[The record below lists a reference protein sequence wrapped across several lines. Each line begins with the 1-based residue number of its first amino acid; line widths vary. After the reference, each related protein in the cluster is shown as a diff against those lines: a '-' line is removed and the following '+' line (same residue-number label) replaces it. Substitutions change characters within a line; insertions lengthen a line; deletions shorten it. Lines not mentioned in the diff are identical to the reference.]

1 MNLLIGQS
9 IGRYHILEKL
19 GEGGMAV
26 VYKAYDTRL
35 DTDVALKIIRTEKI
49 TSEAAPT
56 VRKRFENEA
65 RKTARLTHPN
75 IVPVIDYGE
84 YEGTPFLVMKYLPG
98 GTLKEYTGKPMSY
111 KEAINIVIPIL
122 EALDYAHRNGIIHRD
137 VKPGNILITES
148 GEPMLSD
155 FGIAKVLEASEETLD
170 RLTVTGIGIGTPEY
184 MSPEQAKGQSV
195 DARTDIYAVG
205 IVLYELITG
214 RRPFIADTPLAVVI
228 KQTTD
233 ALPSPRSFVPEIPE
247 SVVRVL
253 YKALAKSPEDRFKN
267 AREFIYW
274 LKKIDS
280 PKVMELTIPLPKET
294 QLIAPKTNK
303 KWWLLGLI
311 PIILITVGA
320 LLQMRK
326 GFSGI
331 AIKANQTQMLPLVE
345 EPTMTLMPTKT
356 VTPIPTAEITMAP
369 TADNSYLFTNPYL
382 GPALDGGYRSIGK
395 GTITDS
401 DITPDSRFL
410 IVATNL
416 GLYVYEVET
425 LELTRYLPVEE
436 ELNQVEVNPDGT
448 GFVTTDYKGNLTV
461 WDLPT
466 FEKRES
472 ILITNQGVKDIEFN
486 HDGSRLILACLDQ
499 AVRIMDT
506 ASSEIKETVFMESR
520 VPVSVGAHPSRGIFA
535 VSFEDDTF
543 RIFDIENGEELV
555 SVGRP
560 QVIEETYYSDSYT
573 NEDYARLDFSRVHFS
588 LDGSHLFF
596 SDSDSRIAYNTSNY
610 EEVFTYKK
618 TWGFTESKDLIK
630 SAAIKDGSL
639 VITNFETGN
648 QKVFIPSYRFFGY
661 IINLSD
667 LELLF
672 SPDSTRLFRV
682 GNNYIIVY
690 DLEDDFKTYSLP
702 GYDFYDY
709 IDYRQN
715 TNQLIVHSYA
725 NPSGQYLP
733 TIWDEHLEPVIG
745 FEDPVDENNYHSSPS
760 PWDFFKQSPDGK
772 FFVGTLNNS
781 DFLYLW
787 ESETGKLIKRLA
799 SISKSNRSLSFS
811 WDNEEIAVG
820 MEDGS
825 VKILSIA
832 LGGFT
837 HTINTRQ
844 GWASVFYTPDGK
856 TLLTIGTDMT
866 IRLWDTENYAL
877 KKTIQR
883 NSIINCLDFVNN
895 GRIMI
900 TGDENGKIITWDT
913 STWEI
918 IDQRVAS
925 SENSI
930 VDIRFSHNQ
939 DKFALISGDTIQFWD
954 YPGMEKID
962 EIVVSTPLVHI
973 SFSGDD
979 RYILSSNIYSI
990 MLESHHWAGPKAL
1003 RSSAIIWQVNE

>member
-1 MNLLIGQS
+1 MQDLIGIS
-9 IGRYHILEKL
+9 FGRYHILEKL

-26 VYKAYDTRL
+26 VYKAFDTRL
-35 DTDVALKIIRTEKI
+35 ETNVALKIIRTEKI

-65 RKTARLTHPN
+65 RKTAKLTHPN
-75 IVPVIDYGE
+75 IVPVIDYGD
-84 YEGTPFLVMKYLPG
+84 YLGTPFLVMKYLPG
-98 GTLKEYTGKPMSY
+98 GTLKKLTGKPMPY
-111 KEAINIVIPIL
+111 IEAINLIMPIL

-137 VKPGNILITES
+137 VKPGNILLTES

-155 FGIAKVLEASEETLD
+155 FGIAKVLEVGEETMD
-170 RLTVTGIGIGTPEY
+170 QLTVTGVGIGTPEY
-184 MSPEQAKGQSV
+184 MSPEQAMGHHV
-195 DARTDIYAVG
+195 DARTDIYAIGV
-205 IVLYELITG
+205 VLYELVTG
-214 RRPFIADTPLAVVI
+214 RKPFIADTPLAVVI

-233 ALPSPRSFVPEIPE
+233 TLPSPRSFVTEVPEPVE
-247 SVVRVL
+247 RVL
-253 YKALAKSPEDRFKN
+253 FKALAKNPEDRFKN

-280 PKVMELTIPLPKET
+280 PEVMQLQIPTQKEISPIEPK
-294 QLIAPKTNK
+294 PFK
-303 KWWLLGLI
+303 KRWIWGLI
-311 PIILITVGA
+311 PITLLAVGIIF
-320 LLQMRK
+320 LMK
-326 GFSGI
+326 NGFART
-331 AIKANQTQMLPLVE
+331 AIVPTQTQALPLVE

-382 GPALDGGYRSIGK
+382 GPALEGGYRSIGK

-520 VPVSVGAHPSRGIFA
+520 VPLSVGAHPSRGIFA

-555 SVGRP
+555 SVGETHNSYP
-560 QVIEETYYSDSYT
+560 YTSEE
-573 NEDYARLDFSRVHFS
+573 YAMFDFSRVHFS
-588 LDGSHLFF
+588 MDGSQLFF
-596 SDSDSRIAYNTSNY
+596 STSGSYTAYNTSIY
-610 EEVFTYKK
+610 EEVFTYER
-618 TWGFTESKDLIK
+618 TWGFTESKDLSK
-630 SAAIKDGSL
+630 SAAIKDDSL
-639 VITNFETGN
+639 VITNLETGD
-648 QKVFIPSYRFFGY
+648 QKVFIS
-661 IINLSD
+661 SD
-667 LELLF
+667 VSLGATIYGGFLELLF
-672 SPDSTRLFRV
+672 SPDATRLFRV

-715 TNQLIVHSYA
+715 TNQLIVHSVA
-725 NPSGQYLP
+725 NPSGQYSP

-745 FEDPVDENNYHSSPS
+745 FEAPVDDNHYNSGYDS
-760 PWDFFKQSPDGK
+760 WDFFIQSPDGK
-772 FFVGTLNNS
+772 FIVGTLNNS

-799 SISKSNRSLSFS
+799 SVSKSNRSLSFS

-844 GWASVFYTPDGK
+844 GSASVFYTPDGK

-900 TGDENGKIITWDT
+900 TGDESGKIITWDT

-939 DKFALISGDTIQFWD
+939 DKFALISGDTIQLWD

-979 RYILSSNIYSI
+979 RYILLITNDLYYYNH
-990 MLESHHWAGPKAL
+990 MRG
-1003 RSSAIIWQVNE
+1003 IIWQLNE